1 MGRIALFDVN
11 ETLLD
16 TAALDALFDEI
27 MGESDTRREWFWTL
41 KELFLT
47 TQITGAYVNFTHLA
61 EAALDMTA
69 ERRGISIDN
78 AQKEG
83 VVHAMAELPAH
94 PDVEEA
100 LQILQK
106 ADFRIAA
113 LTNGTLE
120 AVVAQ
125 LSNAGISDYFES
137 EFSADEVEAYKPAA
151 APYEMAAHRLG
162 VPLEDVWMVA
172 AHAWDIAGAAA
183 AGCHTAF
190 VAREGTVLNPAGPQ
204 PDIVS
209 EDLID
214 AARQLIEHEKGRSDG
229 E

>member
-16 TAALDALFDEI
+16 TAVLDPLFDEI
-27 MGESDTRREWFWTL
+27 MGESDTRKEWFWTL

-47 TQITGAYVNFTHLA
+47 SQITGDYVDFTRLA
-61 EAALDMTA
+61 GAALDMTA
-69 ERRGISIDN
+69 ERRGRSIDN
-78 AQKEG
+78 AQIER
-83 VVHAMAELPAH
+83 VAQAMTELPPH
-94 PDVEEA
+94 PDVDEA

-106 ADFRIAA
+106 ADFRVMA

-137 EFSADEVEAYKPAA
+137 EFSADEIEAYKPAA

-162 VPLEDVWMVA
+162 VPLEDIWMVA

-183 AGCHTAF
+183 AGCRTAF

-209 EDLID
+209 ADLVD
-214 AARQLIEHEKGRSDG
+214 AAGQLVEEEKSVSAA
-229 E
+229 